1 MVSPRSKRR
10 AVRLVAGLCSQ
21 RRACRYLELHRSSSR
36 YREKGPNDWLLALQ
50 KQVEHF
56 SKKYPR
62 LGYRKLTRI
71 LKNDG
76 WKVGKKLIQRI
87 RRECGLRVRRWLKKF
102 RRRGKSTGV
111 IPTRA
116 ERIDHVW
123 CWDFVADRTDN
134 GGKLRLL
141 SIVDEYTRECLV
153 IHVARKITAEDLV
166 SIMDKLIQERGVPGH
181 IRSDNGPEFIAKILQ
196 KWLLEKKIKT
206 LYIEPGSPWQ
216 NGHIESFNACL
227 RDECIDREIILSL
240 AEARVLA
247 QDYKN
252 HYNQQRPHGGVGYRT
267 PAQANRE
274 ARQAL
279 ASSRPTDSFHQE
291 LVHSIQPAIIS
302 P

>member
-1 MVSPRSKRR
+1 MESFQHANKT
-10 AVRLVAGLCSQ
+10 
-21 RRACRYLELHRSSSR
+21 SS
-36 YREKGPNDWLLALQ
+36 
-50 KQVEHF
+50 F
-56 SKKYPR
+56 I
-62 LGYRKLTRI
+62 RI
-71 LKNDG
+71 N
-76 WKVGKKLIQRI
+76 GKKS
-87 RRECGLRVRRWLKKF
+87 F
-102 RRRGKSTGV
+102 
-111 IPTRA
+111 P
-116 ERIDHVW
+116 
-123 CWDFVADRTDN
+123 
-134 GGKLRLL
+134 
-141 SIVDEYTRECLV
+141 EYTRECLV